1 MRQVNWP
8 NHGDRSTFR
17 RRSALLMAAGLLVVA
32 LVLAAAA
39 FARPAAVTPLVPLGV
54 SMLLLHALWVH
65 GTARS
70 AARRREVER
79 SFGGLIVLHAGAAFH
94 VADRTALGEF
104 ASRRHAARAAI
115 DRGGWAVIVH
125 AWDRFYVLAC
135 EPATD
140 GGAQLGRTAVSF
152 RSRAVADVVPAIDD
166 RVAMTA

>member
-1 MRQVNWP
+1 MQQVNWP
-8 NHGDRSTFR
+8 NLGDRGTFR
-17 RRSALLMAAGLLVVA
+17 RRSALLMAAGLLVVG
-32 LVLAAAA
+32 LVLGAAALL
-39 FARPAAVTPLVPLGV
+39 RPALVTPLAPLCV

-79 SFGGLIVLHAGAAFH
+79 SFGGLVVLHAGAAFH
-94 VADRTALGEF
+94 VADRAPLGEF

-115 DRGGWAVIVH
+115 DRGGWAVIIQ
-125 AWDRFYVLAC
+125 AWDRYYVLAC
-135 EPATD
+135 RPASE
-140 GGAQLGRTAVSF
+140 GSSLVERPAFSF